1 MIIEKS
7 KFQDQKISNKIKQ
20 LLKQEDENSKYQSNL
35 LNEQKEEELEVLDND
50 NNIENKVGKYIP
62 PKLRSEILRTD
73 KKSND
78 QEKIKSKSKNP
89 LKRLKSKLVTE
100 LSEEY
105 SERPLEIKENE
116 DYQEI
121 NKFDE
126 NLQREEFERMG
137 RINLSKQ
144 QKLELK
150 RKQKNI
156 KKKENELGLLSN
168 LGNWEDE

>member
-1 MIIEKS
+1 
-7 KFQDQKISNKIKQ
+7 
-20 LLKQEDENSKYQSNL
+20 
-35 LNEQKEEELEVLDND
+35 
-50 NNIENKVGKYIP
+50 
-62 PKLRSEILRTD
+62 
-73 KKSND
+73 
-78 QEKIKSKSKNP
+78 